1 MWLGTVVDRNIPA
14 KYFFFEVPMRIR
26 ILFFLILTTA
36 LLSAQQMSTPS
47 ATVAGSTLKSVE
59 LGDMNRAID
68 PCTDFFEYANGN
80 WRAQNPIPASMT
92 RWSRRWRSGETI
104 KEDIKVILDEAAQ
117 NKSAAKGSTAQL
129 IGDYYGSCTDETRVN
144 AAGLKPLVPWFN
156 QIDSAKDVAALQ
168 HVMVRLHD
176 IGVTVPFAFGGSQ
189 DPHEPTMIMADIGA
203 SGLSLPEREYYLGSE
218 DRFKEARAKFLEH
231 VTNMSKLAG
240 ADDAAASAAAKAV
253 LDMETHLAEA
263 SLAPA
268 ALRDPKATDHKTSF
282 AQLQAMAPH
291 MRWSDYF
298 EHLHLDKTVTLNVQE
313 PKFLAEVDRQ
323 MQSIPLAD
331 WKFYLTWQLL
341 SAAAP
346 YLSSNFVDEDFAFN
360 GKFLNGATE
369 LKPRWKRCAESTD
382 ELFGEALGKEYVD
395 RHFPPEAKARMQEL
409 IQNVLAAMHD
419 DILTLSWMGEET
431 KKRAL
436 AKLATF
442 NVKVGYPDKWKDY
455 SHVAVGRDNFWEDVL
470 AGRRF
475 NVEDNRSTIGKPVD
489 RGRWGMTPPTSNAYY
504 TPLLNEIVFPA
515 GILVPPAFDVK
526 APDALNYGAIGVVIG
541 HEISHGF
548 DDEGSQYDE
557 LGALKNW
564 WTDDDLKKFKD
575 RGACVANQFD
585 GYFIEPGVHHNGK
598 LVLGE
603 SIGDLGGAKLAFK
616 AFQKSLEG
624 KPRPANVD
632 GFTPEQQF
640 FIAWGQWRGDAVRI
654 ETQRVMVQSDP
665 HPIGKY
671 RVNGPLSN
679 LPEFQQA
686 FSCKAGSTMV
696 RAENRCEVW

>member
-1 MWLGTVVDRNIPA
+1 
-14 KYFFFEVPMRIR
+14 MRIP
-26 ILFFLILTTA
+26 LLIFV
-36 LLSAQQMSTPS
+36 LLSAALVSAQVIACSSTNTIGL
-47 ATVAGSTLKSVE
+47 AVKGVE
-59 LGDMNRAID
+59 LRDMNRSID
-68 PCTDFFEYANGN
+68 PCTDFFEYANGS
-80 WRAQNPIPASMT
+80 WRAQNPIPASMV

-104 KEDIKVILDEAAQ
+104 KDDIKVILDDAAA
-117 NKSAAKGSTAQL
+117 NKSAAPGSTERL
-129 IGDYYGSCTDETRVN
+129 IGDYYGACTNETKIN
-144 AAGLKPLVPWFN
+144 AAGLKPLEPWLAE
-156 QIDSAKDVAALQ
+156 IDAAKDTVQLQ
-168 HVMVRLHD
+168 QVMAKLHD
-176 IGVTVPFAFGGSQ
+176 IGVTVPFALGGAQ
-189 DPHEPTMIMADIGA
+189 DPHQPTMVLADISA
-203 SGLSLPEREYYLGSE
+203 NGLSLPERDYYLGSE
-218 DRFKEARAKFLEH
+218 ARFREARTKFVEH
-231 VTNMSKLAG
+231 VTKMFRLMG
-240 ADDAAASAAAKAV
+240 ADEAAAGAAAKTI
-253 LDMETHLAEA
+253 LGMETRLAEVSLDPA
-263 SLAPA
+263 S
-268 ALRDPKATDHKTSF
+268 LRDPKATDHKTSF
-282 AQLQAMAPH
+282 AQLLAMAPH
-291 MRWSDYF
+291 LGWDDYF
-298 EHLHLDKTVTLNVQE
+298 EHLKLSKDVALNVQE

-323 MQSIPLAD
+323 IQNAPLAD
-331 WKFYLTWQLL
+331 WKTYLKWQLL
-341 SAAAP
+341 NSAAP
-346 YLSSNFVDEDFAFN
+346 FLSANFVDEDFAFN

-382 ELFGEALGKEYVD
+382 ELLGEALGKEYVA
-395 RHFPPEAKARMQEL
+395 RHFPPEAKAKMQEL
-409 IQNVLAAMHD
+409 IRNVLAAMHD
-419 DILTLSWMGEET
+419 DILTLPWMGEET

-455 SHVAVGRDNFWEDVL
+455 SHAAVTRDNFWDDVM

-475 NVEDNRSTIGKPVD
+475 NVDDNRSLIGKPVD

-526 APDALNYGAIGVVIG
+526 ASDAMNYGAIGVVIG

-548 DDEGSQYDE
+548 DDEGAQYDE

-564 WTDDDLKKFKD
+564 WTDDDLKKFQE
-575 RGACVANQFD
+575 RGSCVAKQFD

-603 SIGDLGGAKLAFK
+603 SIGDLGGAKIAFK
-616 AFQKSLEG
+616 AYQKSLEG
-624 KPRPANVD
+624 RPRPANVD

-686 FSCKAGSTMV
+686 FSCKAGAEMV
-696 RAENRCEVW
+696 RAERCEVW

>member
-1 MWLGTVVDRNIPA
+1 
-14 KYFFFEVPMRIR
+14 MRTAFP
-26 ILFFLILTTA
+26 LFFILNA
-36 LLSAQQMSTPS
+36 VLLSAQTAPQ
-47 ATVAGSTLKSVE
+47 KSIE

-80 WRAQNPIPASMT
+80 WRAQNPIPASMS

-104 KEDIKVILDEAAQ
+104 KDDIKVILEEDAQ

-129 IGDYYGSCTDETRVN
+129 VGDYFGACMDESKAN
-144 AAGLKPLVPWFN
+144 AAGLKPLRPRL
-156 QIDSAKDVAALQ
+156 QEIDAAKDMAELQ
-168 HVMVRLHD
+168 KAMARLHD
-176 IGVTVPFAFGGSQ
+176 LGVTVPFALSGIQ
-189 DPHEPTMIMADIGA
+189 NPHEPTMVMADIAA
-203 SGLSLPEREYYLGSE
+203 SGLSLPERDYYLGAE
-218 DRFKEARAKFLEH
+218 DRFREARAKLVEH
-231 VTNMSKLAG
+231 ITKMFQLMG
-240 ADDAAASAAAKAV
+240 ANEATAAAAAKTI
-253 LDMETHLAEA
+253 LDMETHLAQA
-263 SLAPA
+263 SQDPA
-268 ALRDPKATDHKTSF
+268 SLRDPKVTDHRTSF

-291 MRWSDYF
+291 LQWAAYYD
-298 EHLHLDKTVTLNVQE
+298 HLKLAQDVALNVQE

-323 MQSIPLAD
+323 MESAPLAD
-331 WKFYLTWQLL
+331 WKTYLKWQLL
-341 SAAAP
+341 NSTAS
-346 YLSSNFVDEDFAFN
+346 YLSSSFVEEDFAFN

-369 LKPRWKRCAESTD
+369 MKPRWKRCAESAD
-382 ELFGEALGKEYVD
+382 QLFGEALGKEYVA
-395 RHFPPEAKARMQEL
+395 RHFPPEAKARMKEL

-419 DILTLSWMGEET
+419 DILTLPWMGKET
-431 KKRAL
+431 KNRAL

-455 SHVAVGRDNFWEDVL
+455 SHATVVRDNYWQDVV
-470 AGRRF
+470 AGLQF
-475 NVEDNRSTIGKPVD
+475 NVQDDRSTIGKAVD

-515 GILVPPAFDVK
+515 GILVPPAFDVH
-526 APDALNYGAIGVVIG
+526 ASDAMNYGAIGVVIG

-557 LGALKNW
+557 LGALNNW
-564 WTDDDLKKFKD
+564 WTADDLKKFQD
-575 RGACVANQFD
+575 RGACVAKQFD

-603 SIGDLGGAKLAFK
+603 SIGDLGGAKIAFK
-616 AFQKSLEG
+616 AFQKSMEG
-624 KPRPANVD
+624 KPRLANVD

-665 HPIGKY
+665 HPIGKF

-686 FSCKAGSTMV
+686 FSCKAGSAMV
-696 RAENRCEVW
+696 RTEDRCEVW

>member
-1 MWLGTVVDRNIPA
+1 
-14 KYFFFEVPMRIR
+14 MRTTF
-26 ILFFLILTTA
+26 LLFLILNAA
-36 LLSAQQMSTPS
+36 LLSAQTAPQ
-47 ATVAGSTLKSVE
+47 KSVE
-59 LGDMNRAID
+59 LGDMNRSID

-80 WRAQNPIPASMT
+80 WRAQNPIPASMS

-104 KEDIKVILDEAAQ
+104 KDDIKVILEEDSQ

-129 IGDYYGSCTDETRVN
+129 VGDYFGACMDESKVN
-144 AAGLKPLVPWFN
+144 AAGLKPLQPWL
-156 QIDSAKDVAALQ
+156 QEIDAARDIAEIQ
-168 HVMVRLHD
+168 KAMAGLHD
-176 IGVTVPFAFGGSQ
+176 IGVTVPFAFGSAQ
-189 DPHEPTMIMADIGA
+189 NPHEPTMVMADIAA
-203 SGLSLPEREYYLGSE
+203 SGLSLPERDYYLGTE
-218 DRFKEARAKFLEH
+218 DRFRDARAKLVEH
-231 VTNMSKLAG
+231 IAKMFQLTG
-240 ADDAAASAAAKAV
+240 ASEATASAAAKAI
-253 LDMETHLAEA
+253 LDMETHLAQAAQDPA
-263 SLAPA
+263 S
-268 ALRDPKATDHKTSF
+268 LRDPKVTDHKTTF

-291 MRWSDYF
+291 LQWSAYY
-298 EHLHLDKTVTLNVQE
+298 EHLKLPPDVSLNVQE
-313 PKFLAEVDRQ
+313 PRFLAEVDRQ
-323 MQSIPLAD
+323 MQSVPVAD
-331 WKFYLTWQLL
+331 WKTYLKWQLL
-341 SAAAP
+341 NSTAP
-346 YLSSNFVDEDFAFN
+346 YLSSNFVEEDFAFN

-369 LKPRWKRCAESTD
+369 MKPRWKRCAESD
-382 ELFGEALGKEYVD
+382 DQLFGEALGKEYVE
-395 RHFPPEAKARMQEL
+395 RHFPPEAKARMKEL

-419 DILTLSWMGEET
+419 DILSLPWMGEET

-455 SHVAVGRDNFWEDVL
+455 SHVTVTRDNYWQDVV
-470 AGRRF
+470 AGLQF
-475 NVEDNRSTIGKPVD
+475 NVQDDRSTIGKTVD

-515 GILVPPAFDVK
+515 GILVPPAFDVH
-526 APDALNYGAIGVVIG
+526 ASDAMNYGAIGVVIG

-557 LGALKNW
+557 LGALNNW
-564 WTDDDLKKFKD
+564 WTADDLKKFQD
-575 RGACVANQFD
+575 RGACVAKQFD

-603 SIGDLGGAKLAFK
+603 SIGDLGGAKIAFK
-616 AFQKSLEG
+616 AFQKSMEG

-665 HPIGKY
+665 HPIGKF

-686 FSCKAGSTMV
+686 FSCKAGSAMV
-696 RAENRCEVW
+696 RTEDRCEVW